1 MSPIFPWEWRCSCW
15 ASLNCFLK
23 RESLTPWHFCQRWKV
38 IRVAF
43 KGCIKGLGSLLA
55 IRFSVGK
62 IYCCL
67 TRFGDL
73 STSSM
78 ILTSPL
84 QIEQDLTVRP
94 TKFSNAPSF
103 DSGWIGWS
111 LMRDCSVCL
120 WCSSSVR
127 DIDRVRCVSNLSI
140 HSPLRPFQ
148 MLVLGPRHLFE
159 KPILCQGPLDERLL
173 SLFIMMLIL
182 CQRHR
187 LSETL
192 VSNLSAR
199 PIAASEWLIRQTRMI
214 TVVDLIIFLQYH
226 LVFTRFAL
234 EVVYEQNYKELQPV
248 HRRDWLS
255 FRRKTLS
262 SENSSSSK
270 SLLAINDFSSIR

>member
-1 MSPIFPWEWRCSCW
+1 
-15 ASLNCFLK
+15 
-23 RESLTPWHFCQRWKV
+23 
-38 IRVAF
+38 
-43 KGCIKGLGSLLA
+43 
-55 IRFSVGK
+55 
-62 IYCCL
+62 
-67 TRFGDL
+67 
-73 STSSM
+73 
-78 ILTSPL
+78 
-84 QIEQDLTVRP
+84 
-94 TKFSNAPSF
+94 
-103 DSGWIGWS
+103 
-111 LMRDCSVCL
+111 
-120 WCSSSVR
+120 
-127 DIDRVRCVSNLSI
+127 
-140 HSPLRPFQ
+140 

-248 HRRDWLS
+248 HRRDC
-255 FRRKTLS
+255 RRKTRLRR
-262 SENSSSSK
+262 NH
-270 SLLAINDFSSIR
+270 FSR

>member
-1 MSPIFPWEWRCSCW
+1 MGVRCSCW

-23 RESLTPWHFCQRWKV
+23 ELGIFCRRWKV
-38 IRVAF
+38 VLSRIRVAF
-43 KGCIKGLGSLLA
+43 EGSMKGLGILLA
-55 IRFSVGK
+55 IRFLVGK

-67 TRFGDL
+67 ARFGDL
-73 STSSM
+73 STSSI
-78 ILTSPL
+78 ILTPSNRARF
-84 QIEQDLTVRP
+84 LTVRP

-103 DSGWIGWS
+103 DSGWVGWS

-140 HSPLRPFQ
+140 HSSLRPFQ

-173 SLFIMMLIL
+173 SLFMMMLIL

-199 PIAASEWLIRQTRMI
+199 PIAASEWLIRQTRY
-214 TVVDLIIFLQYH
+214 DHSDGSHH
-226 LVFTRFAL
+226 LPAVSPRFTRSAL
-234 EVVYEQNYKELQPV
+234 EVVNEQNYKELLPV
-248 HRRDWLS
+248 HCRDWLS
-255 FRRKTLS
+255 FRRK
-262 SENSSSSK
+262 
-270 SLLAINDFSSIR
+270 IRLRRNHFLR